1 VAVQGICAWFIV
13 LWLLCILKEIMSDW
27 EDDATCSSFQ
37 MSSGAAFVPDY
48 YAKKGE
54 WSD

>member
-1 VAVQGICAWFIV
+1 VRGSLSCGCCVSS
-13 LWLLCILKEIMSDW
+13 KEIMSDW

-54 WSD
+54 LSD